1 MRPGTLRAREVHR
14 LLGDLAPARRLLP
27 KPERRRAT
35 AVGRYGADLFER
47 AQSGDARQD
56 DDRNRAARLASIDR
70 LADLLGRALSGEPV
84 QGAPPSVRAMA
95 REDRLRPWPTHALAR
110 LHLAARRRAV
120 FPREP
125 TPETAAAAAGELGGA
140 LVAAFLGAPAPVSVD
155 AFAGALLRLG
165 GLLRLG
171 AELDQGRCPLPAS
184 ELPRPED
191 RNFRA
196 VVSAVRAEC
205 SRLRPEL
212 LGVAR
217 DLVTLPAAWKR
228 PSAYLLLAS
237 LHLLTE
243 LEEADSRL
251 LDRPPRIARHR
262 RWALYAKARWLGL
275 DSFDA

>member
-1 MRPGTLRAREVHR
+1 MGSASGTVRELHR

-35 AVGRYGADLFER
+35 AVGRYGAELFAR
-47 AQSGDARQD
+47 ARSDSRHQD
-56 DDRNRAARLASIDR
+56 DRDRSARLAAIDR
-70 LADLLGRALSGEPV
+70 LAELLGRALAGEPV
-84 QGAPPSVRAMA
+84 QGAPPAVRAMA
-95 REDRLRPWPTHALAR
+95 REDRARAWPTDALAR

-125 TPETAAAAAGELGGA
+125 TPETTAAAARELGGA
-140 LVAAFLGAPAPVSVD
+140 LAETLLGAPAPVSVD

-165 GLLRLG
+165 MLLRLG
-171 AELDQGRCPLPAS
+171 DELEHGRCPLPAS
-184 ELPRPED
+184 DLADPED
-191 RNFRA
+191 RDLRA
-196 VVSAVRAEC
+196 LVAAVREEC

-217 DLVTLPAAWKR
+217 DLVVLPEAWKR

-243 LEEADSRL
+243 LEEADSGL
-251 LDRPPRIARHR
+251 LDRPPRIGWHR
-262 RWALYAKARWLGL
+262 RWALFAKARWWGL